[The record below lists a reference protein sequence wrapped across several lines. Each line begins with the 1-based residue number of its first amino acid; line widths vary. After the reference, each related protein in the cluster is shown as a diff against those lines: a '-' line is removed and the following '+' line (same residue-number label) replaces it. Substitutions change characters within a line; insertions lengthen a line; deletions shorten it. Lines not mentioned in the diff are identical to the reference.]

1 MNSFRSHLWQ
11 AAKCGRQYFDDETE
25 AQGKVTCL
33 GSEHSDILQHNAQ
46 SAAGRRKAHPGL
58 PCTLSLPPVPC
69 GAFFGQREPSS
80 GPPDVAFMKAHFH
93 HQRGLPCISLD
104 PLLLSG
110 QKPTSPPPLCSLWEA
125 GKGDSELREGQQ
137 KHLRQAREAPHLT
150 LSFSQHR
157 AWWVLEATP
166 SSQDLGLTFQ
176 LPRAPA
182 CSRSPSPTGF
192 TLCREKVKPE
202 RDCGLL
208 IQSQR
213 PRTSQLFRGS
223 LINAA

>member
-1 MNSFRSHLWQ
+1 MDSFRSHLWQ
-11 AAKCGRQYFDDETE
+11 AAQCGRQYFDDETE

-46 SAAGRRKAHPGL
+46 SAAGRQKAHPGL

-110 QKPTSPPPLCSLWEA
+110 QKPTPPLCSLWEA

-137 KHLRQAREAPHLT
+137 KHLRQG
-150 LSFSQHR
+150 Q
-157 AWWVLEATP
+157 
-166 SSQDLGLTFQ
+166 G
-176 LPRAPA
+176 
-182 CSRSPSPTGF
+182 SPTLDTQLLPAPGLVGAGSHTKFPGPGPDLPAAQSTCLLQIPLTHWLHSLRGESEAGERLGF
-192 TLCREKVKPE
+192 AYSESEAQDKSTF
-202 RDCGLL
+202 
-208 IQSQR
+208 
-213 PRTSQLFRGS
+213 PRV
-223 LINAA
+223 AD